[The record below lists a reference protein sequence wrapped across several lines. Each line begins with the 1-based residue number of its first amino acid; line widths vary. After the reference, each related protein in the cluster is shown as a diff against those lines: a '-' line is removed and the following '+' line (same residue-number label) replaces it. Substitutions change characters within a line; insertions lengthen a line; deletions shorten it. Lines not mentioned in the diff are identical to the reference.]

1 MHAVIPFLLRHGYW
15 VLVANVF
22 AEGIGLPIPALPVLL
37 GMGALAGLGNFSIWT
52 SLALAVAAALTSD
65 VIWFRLGRVRGHS
78 ILNLL
83 CRMSLEPDSC
93 VSNTKSLF
101 GRLGARALLIAKFV
115 PGLEL
120 PLRRWPGLTRMN
132 PWKFIAADATG
143 AAVWS
148 ATYLAAGYVFRN
160 QLELA
165 AEQAGRM
172 GSFLLLL
179 IGGVL
184 GSYVGWKYYQRRR
197 FIRGPACS
205 AHHARRTDDDDHSG
219 RSHRSGGSASR
230 IGSGERH
237 RQAAGR
243 NLDALDENWRAATRR
258 SRATRTWSSIVLDRT
273 KPPAPVRRCNYCVKE

>member
-65 VIWFRLGRVRGHS
+65 LIWFGLGRVRGHS

-93 VSNTKSLF
+93 VSNTTTLF

-115 PGLEL
+115 PGLGATAA
-120 PLRRWPGLTRMN
+120 PLAGLTHMN
-132 PWKFIAADATG
+132 PWRFLAADTTG
-143 AAVWS
+143 AIFWS
-148 ATYLAAGYVFRN
+148 GTYLATGYIFRN

-165 AEQAGRM
+165 AEQAGRL
-172 GSFLLLL
+172 GSFLVFV
-179 IGGVL
+179 IGAVL
-184 GSYVGWKYYQRRR
+184 GTYVGWKYYQRRR
-197 FIRGPACS
+197 FIRGLRV
-205 AHHARRTDDDDHSG
+205 ARITPEQLMAMITEGDPISVVDLRHELEVETDSFKLPG
-219 RSHRSGGSASR
+219 A
-230 IGSGERH
+230 IWMTLEEIETRH
-237 RQAAGR
+237 QEIPR
-243 NLDALDENWRAATRR
+243 
-258 SRATRTWSSIVLDRT
+258 DRD
-273 KPPAPVRRCNYCVKE
+273 VILYCT